1 MIKLNA
7 LTCNY
12 EEKTVFENISL
23 DIKSHISILGANG
36 SGKSTLAKAI
46 CSLVPYSGKIFIED
60 KNIQTLSLKKKA
72 KHIAYIPAKLQ
83 IYDTDI
89 SVSEFV
95 LLGRFAY
102 KKSFFDYSDEDKK
115 IANEM
120 LSYLNIAHLCQHLVS
135 ELSSGEQQLTLIA
148 QALTQ
153 QSKTIIFDEPTANLD
168 PHNAKLIAGHIKSLK
183 NKHTV
188 ILITHD
194 LHLAAFTNTPVL
206 FLKNKSVHYY
216 KKEDFF
222 DDAILEQL
230 YGVKFESLAVQY
242 D

>member
-1 MIKLNA
+1 MIKLDR
-7 LTCNY
+7 LTCKY
-12 EEKTVFENISL
+12 ENKTVLENISL
-23 DIKSHISILGANG
+23 KIKTHISILGANG

-46 CSLVPYSGKIFIED
+46 CSLVDYKGKIFFED
-60 KNIQTLSLKKKA
+60 TNIQTLSLNEKA
-72 KHIAYIPAKLQ
+72 KLLTYIPAKLE
-83 IYDTDI
+83 IYDPDI

-102 KKSFFDYSDEDKK
+102 KKSFFDYSDTDKK

-120 LSYLNIAHLCQHLVS
+120 LSFLNISHLSHHLVS

-153 QSKTIIFDEPTANLD
+153 QSKIIIFDEPTANLD
-168 PHNAKLIAGHIKSLK
+168 PHNSKIIANHIKELK
-183 NKHTV
+183 KRHTV

-194 LHLAAFTNTPVL
+194 LHLAAYINTPVL
-206 FLKNKSVHYY
+206 FLKDKSLYY
-216 KKEDFF
+216 YEKEDFF
-222 DDAILEQL
+222 DDATLEQL